1 MENKEMKWELV
12 SIDFLQ
18 AMTKLSRSQRRLL
31 VDLLKFSARNL
42 ENALTIYEISC
53 QFDLSYEVARRHLKT
68 LKQVGFLKKTSVVR
82 EGSPK
87 RVHAYYVDD
96 EIIKE
101 VKPEELKEKIEQGK
115 VEIPMDKASQ
125 KSAML
130 NLLKPFPIRPIDF
143 KEGK

>member
-1 MENKEMKWELV
+1 MKLELV
-12 SIDFLQ
+12 GIDFLR

-31 VDLLKFSARNL
+31 MDLLKFSARNL

-53 QFDLSYEVARRHLKT
+53 QFDLSYEAARRHLKT